1 VLSSEAQSRH
11 GRIITRMG
19 TTDMDTDT
27 DHIPITH
34 HLPAATSGT
43 VTPGYPPAKSK
54 HAEVVDPRVST
65 KAESAASLA
74 ARCYFR
80 TSFGSLVILLATPPP
95 GREQKLYLARRR
107 IPLRK
112 FYIKSS
118 RWI

>member
-1 VLSSEAQSRH
+1 MLSSEAQSRH

-65 KAESAASLA
+65 KAESTASLA

-80 TSFGSLVILLATPPP
+80 TSPGSLAIFAVIRRP
-95 GREQKLYLARRR
+95 GQSDK
-107 IPLRK
+107 K
-112 FYIKSS
+112 VT
-118 RWI
+118 